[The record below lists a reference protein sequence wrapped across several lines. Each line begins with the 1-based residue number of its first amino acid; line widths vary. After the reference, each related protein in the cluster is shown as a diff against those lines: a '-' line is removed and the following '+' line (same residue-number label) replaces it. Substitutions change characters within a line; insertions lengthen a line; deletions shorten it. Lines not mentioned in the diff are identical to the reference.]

1 MAGTIWPLNSHLSL
15 QFPPEP
21 LETTVLLSAS
31 LSVTLLDAS
40 CRWNHAVLVLLWL
53 TDFTWRDVLQ
63 GHHCRPIWQDFLLFE
78 GWLTFQCRYIYHNFS
93 THSSVFGHSGCFH
106 FLAVV
111 NNVVLNMKGQI
122 VLWDSD
128 FHSFGYILRSGITRS
143 YGNAIFNVLRLLST
157 IFYSGYTILYSYQ
170 QCTRFPISGITVV
183 IIKWYALG
191 IHNFD
196 MHLPHIVHAYFFIFL
211 PNNF

>member
-1 MAGTIWPLNSHLSL
+1 MK
-15 QFPPEP
+15 
-21 LETTVLLSAS
+21 
-31 LSVTLLDAS
+31 
-40 CRWNHAVLVLLWL
+40 
-53 TDFTWRDVLQ
+53 Q
-63 GHHCRPIWQDFLLFE
+63 GKGFAKRMH
-78 GWLTFQCRYIYHNFS
+78 
-93 THSSVFGHSGCFH
+93 HSSVFGHSGCFH

-111 NNVVLNMKGQI
+111 NNVVMNMKGQI

-196 MHLPHIVHAYFFIFL
+196 MHLPHIVHAYFFLFFPNMFEKWFTCIDSKNTSHFKADFL
-211 PNNF
+211 FHFKFFIYVISSDS